1 MYKDVPSFGA
11 DCEEFF
17 TFSQAH
23 RNIGTS
29 VDVFYEYTM
38 RAIRNISIVIMR
50 SWQYETIMIIL
61 AELVKPIWKYV

>member
-1 MYKDVPSFGA
+1 MYEDVPFFGA

-23 RNIGTS
+23 KSIRTS

-38 RAIRNISIVIMR
+38 RAIRNVSIVTMR
-50 SWQYETIMIIL
+50 SWHYETIMIIL
-61 AELVKPIWKYV
+61 AELAKPIWKYV